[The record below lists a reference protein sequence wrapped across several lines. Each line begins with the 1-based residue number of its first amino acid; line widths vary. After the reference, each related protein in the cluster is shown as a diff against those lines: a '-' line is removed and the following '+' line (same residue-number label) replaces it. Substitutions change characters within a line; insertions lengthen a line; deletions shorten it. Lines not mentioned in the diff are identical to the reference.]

1 VRVRFGVGAAVFC
14 CGISLTLLGQSALAR
29 PEATVSSQPSFAA
42 CQRLATRKPTGL
54 SVIYV
59 GHLMNPHTIRISGH
73 VPKISQCSKLGTRV
87 VSVANVQVQQEPKK
101 SAIGFGTGKQAWKAG
116 SPRGLTLSSGN
127 SAKSFAKTV
136 RTALDLYC
144 FKTAS
149 KKDGVNRARVVLQF
163 KFRPKSRAHKATA
176 TALTKP
182 VTYNLGYC

>member
-1 VRVRFGVGAAVFC
+1 VRVRFGAGAAVFC
-14 CGISLTLLGQSALAR
+14 CGISLTLLCQAAAAR
-29 PEATVSSQPSFAA
+29 PDAAVASAPGFAA
-42 CQRLATRKPTGL
+42 CQRLATRTPTGL

-101 SAIGFGTGKQAWKAG
+101 SAIGFGTGKQKWKTG
-116 SPRGLTLSSGN
+116 SPRSLTLSSGN
-127 SAKSFAKTV
+127 SASSFAKTV
-136 RTALDLYC
+136 RTALALYC

-149 KKDGVNRARVVLQF
+149 KKDGVNRTRVVLQF
-163 KFRPKSRAHKATA
+163 KFRPKSRAHKATV
-176 TALTKP
+176 TSLTKP